1 MNPIAALAR
10 TIDHTLLAA
19 STTRSDV
26 RVLCREALDE
36 GFATVCVNPCWVGEV
51 AGQLRGTS
59 VQVATVIGFPL
70 GATTT
75 ASKVAEARE
84 ALASGAREL
93 DMVLALG
100 LLRSGEDDAVTVD
113 VAAVA
118 AVAAEAG
125 ALLKVILET
134 ALLDTEEKER
144 AARLAVAGGADF
156 LKTSTGFAPRG
167 ATVEDVALLR
177 RCAPPGVEVKASGG
191 VRTFAQA
198 RAMLAA
204 GATRLG
210 TSAGVAILAEARGYY
225 AGRSGSQQ

>member
-1 MNPIAALAR
+1 MDHIAALAR

-19 STTRSDV
+19 SATRSDV
-26 RVLCREALDE
+26 RVLCREALKE
-36 GFATVCVNPCWVGEV
+36 GFAAVCVNPCWVRE
-51 AGQLRGTS
+51 AANQLRGTA
-59 VQVATVIGFPL
+59 VRVATVVGFPL

-75 ASKVAEARE
+75 VSKVAEARD

-100 LLRSGEDDAVTVD
+100 LLRSGEDDLVTAD

-118 AVAAEAG
+118 AVAAETG
-125 ALLKVILET
+125 AVLKVILET
-134 ALLDTEEKER
+134 GLLAAEEKVR
-144 AARLAVAGGADF
+144 AAGLAVAGGAHF
-156 LKTSTGFAPRG
+156 LKTSTGFAAGG

-204 GATRLG
+204 GASRLG
-210 TSAGVAILAEARGYY
+210 TSAGLAILAEARAYY
-225 AGRSGSQQ
+225 ADRSSSRQ